1 MGGRNGMVQAGSQN
15 LVGPEAGARPTQKGE
30 ETNPPFG
37 GAGGSQLRRACEVI
51 AKSMYAFSYLEH

>member
-1 MGGRNGMVQAGSQN
+1 MVQAGSQN